1 MAHITGGGFLENNI
15 KRVIPEGLSI
25 NIDKESIVIPEVFN
39 FLKIK
44 GNLNNNEMFQT
55 FNMGIGFVLIT
66 SKTESIKIKKLLPN
80 ILEIGFIH

>member
-1 MAHITGGGFLENNI
+1 MAHITGGGLENNK

>member
-1 MAHITGGGFLENNI
+1 
-15 KRVIPEGLSI
+15 
-25 NIDKESIVIPEVFN
+25 
-39 FLKIK
+39 
-44 GNLNNNEMFQT
+44 MFQT